1 MGKVLGEND
10 KISGVIASWSV
21 PFETSFVAHLNGES
35 GFNSTVGIM
44 SGSALLKVS
53 IDQDI
58 QPGQIYKIG
67 ATDSDNHKVRL
78 EFDDTRPGEQGTY
91 FATSGEFTVLQLE
104 GQVLNASFHFKAT
117 KTGHHR
123 QEMSFSNGAFKVE
136 DFKHS

>member
-10 KISGVIASWSV
+10 KISGLIASWAV

-44 SGSALLKVS
+44 SGFALLKVS

-58 QPGQIYKIG
+58 QPGQTYEIG
-67 ATDSDNHKVRL
+67 APGSDTHKVRL

-91 FATSGEFTVLQLE
+91 FATSGEFTVLQLQ
-104 GQVLNASFHFKAT
+104 GQVLNASLHFKAT
-117 KTGHHR
+117 KTGHRR